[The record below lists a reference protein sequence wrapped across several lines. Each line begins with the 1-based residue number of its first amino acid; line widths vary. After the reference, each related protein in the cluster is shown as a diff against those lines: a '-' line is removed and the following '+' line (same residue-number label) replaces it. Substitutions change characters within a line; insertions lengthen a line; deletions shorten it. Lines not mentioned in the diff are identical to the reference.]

1 MFFENLLDSFSY
13 ARRYNMSKTIEV
25 ITEAKPHT
33 IKKFELIEKYVDEW
47 SRKILGY
54 EGKNGMGGSNGII
67 YIDCMCNSG
76 VYYDDCKNI
85 VEGTALRVSKLLNS
99 IIPNYPGKKCIMF
112 FNDLYK
118 ERMDKL
124 KEEIALRN
132 LTNIEIHYSDMDCNV
147 FLKELDISKY
157 KQYNTLL
164 LYDPYNASIDWEAVS
179 PYLNRWGEVIINHMV
194 SDTTRGA
201 SLAKKEQV
209 INRYQETYQKTIS
222 DIIEIGN
229 DRKKL
234 DEIIVS
240 LIRDNINDNQKK
252 HYIAS
257 FPFFNRNNGL
267 VYNLIHCCSNEKGII
282 LFKKVAWKTF
292 GDKSSLKNTHG
303 TEIQL
308 TFDMDGTIDTQT
320 DNQCY
325 YIKDVAKYIYEK
337 YKNQGSV
344 ALDVI
349 YYDLD
354 IHPIF
359 PSDGYKNDI
368 KKILKEDY
376 GVSFKHS
383 KMVFPTN

>member
-1 MFFENLLDSFSY
+1 MLFEELLDNFSC
-13 ARRYNMSKTIEV
+13 ARRLNMSKAIEV

-54 EGKNGMGGSNGII
+54 EGKNGMSGSNGII

-99 IIPNYPGKKCIMF
+99 IIQNYPGKKCVIF

-118 ERMDKL
+118 ARIDKL
-124 KEEIALRN
+124 KEEISLRN
-132 LTNIEIHYSDMDCNV
+132 LTNVEIHYSHVDCNV
-147 FLKELDISKY
+147 FLKELDISNY

-229 DRKKL
+229 DREKL

-240 LIRDNINDNQKK
+240 LIRDNINDSQKK

-267 VYNLIHCCSNEKGII
+267 VYNLIHCCSNEKGIV

-308 TFDMDGTIDTQT
+308 AFDMDGTIDTQT

-337 YKNQGSV
+337 YNNQGSV

-349 YYDLD
+349 YHDLD